1 MSKIIKKLSDVISE
15 EEWNLLYNEVRYK
28 VLNDLFREK
37 YSNILNNNNNNNKE
51 IQILKDNK

>member
-37 YSNILNNNNNNNKE
+37 YSNILNNNNNNKE